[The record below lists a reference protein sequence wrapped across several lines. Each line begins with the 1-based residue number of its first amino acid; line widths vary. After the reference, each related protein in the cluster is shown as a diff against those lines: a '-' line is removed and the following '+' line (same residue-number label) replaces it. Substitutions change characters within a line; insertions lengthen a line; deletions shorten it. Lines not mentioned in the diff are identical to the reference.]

1 MGNNLK
7 ETDYLINGI
16 IVYYFLKNKIIGILG
31 QFFGDIP
38 NIRNNRH
45 LFFEKLC
52 VCSCT
57 WWAKHFYHVIEM
69 AVGKGLILFLFCPKG
84 QKNFDINDFYLKN

>member
-1 MGNNLK
+1 MNNW
-7 ETDYLINGI
+7 NSRPI
-16 IVYYFLKNKIIGILG
+16 IWRYSEYSV
-31 QFFGDIP
+31 
-38 NIRNNRH
+38 NRH

-84 QKNFDINDFYLKN
+84 QNNFDINDFYLKNYTSSYNKS